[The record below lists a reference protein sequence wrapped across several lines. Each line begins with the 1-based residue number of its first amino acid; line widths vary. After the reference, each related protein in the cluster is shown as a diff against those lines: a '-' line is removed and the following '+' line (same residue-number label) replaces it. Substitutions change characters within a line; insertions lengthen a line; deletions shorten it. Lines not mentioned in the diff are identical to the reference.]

1 MHTAS
6 SSSSPTCNASRL
18 LNLGQIHGFHSCAV
32 TEAGGGLCAAA
43 AAAAEPRAARG
54 GRVRGHPE
62 AVARLDLLG
71 GVQGSGD
78 HATARESFF
87 WPPVCC
93 AVLCYASSEWSP
105 LTNFDRSI
113 DWFLI
118 RPGLIDSVEA
128 HPREEG
134 VHRHAAGDG
143 PGLLCTRG
151 RHRAARAVASALP

>member
-32 TEAGGGLCAAA
+32 TEAGGGLYA

-78 HATARESFF
+78 HATANPFL
-87 WPPVCC
+87 WPRGCC
-93 AVLCYASSEWSP
+93 AVLCCAM
-105 LTNFDRSI
+105 LVLN
-113 DWFLI
+113 
-118 RPGLIDSVEA
+118 GL
-128 HPREEG
+128 R
-134 VHRHAAGDG
+134 
-143 PGLLCTRG
+143 
-151 RHRAARAVASALP
+151 

>member
-6 SSSSPTCNASRL
+6 SSSSPLVTRLRL

-32 TEAGGGLCAAA
+32 TEAGGGLCAAAA

-87 WPPVCC
+87 LAARVLCC
-93 AVLCYASSEWSP
+93 AVLC
-105 LTNFDRSI
+105 
-113 DWFLI
+113 
-118 RPGLIDSVEA
+118 
-128 HPREEG
+128 
-134 VHRHAAGDG
+134 
-143 PGLLCTRG
+143 
-151 RHRAARAVASALP
+151 